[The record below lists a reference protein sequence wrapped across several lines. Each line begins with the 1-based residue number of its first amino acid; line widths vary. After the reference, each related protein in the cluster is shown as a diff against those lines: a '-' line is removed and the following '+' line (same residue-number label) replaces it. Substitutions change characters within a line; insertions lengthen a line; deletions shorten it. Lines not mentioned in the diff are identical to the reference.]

1 MPTIL
6 KENTAIHF
14 RPVREARADFPILAT
29 QMNGKPLVF
38 LDSAASSQKPQQVI
52 DVVNNYYRL
61 QNANVHRGVYTLS
74 QTATD
79 LFEQAREKLR
89 SFINAHH
96 SREVIFT
103 RGATEAINLVAQTY
117 GRKYFEPGGTI
128 ILSQL
133 EHHSNIVPWQMIAE
147 EKGLNIKV
155 IPINIKGELQLD
167 VFEHML
173 SEKVQMVAV
182 NHISNAL
189 GTINPVKKMVE
200 MAHHFNIPVL
210 IDGAQASLHGSID
223 VQEIGADFYVFSG
236 HKMFGPTGIGVL
248 WGREDL
254 LEKMPPWHGG
264 GEMIKTVSF
273 EKTTYNELPFKFE
286 AGTPHICGAIG
297 LGAAVDYFTQFDP
310 KEVVAYEKELLDYC
324 TTGLQ
329 EVGGVR
335 LIGTAKNKT
344 SVVSFLLDGT
354 HPYDVG
360 IILDKLGI
368 AVRTG
373 HHCTQPLMDHLAL
386 PGTIRASMALYNNKQ
401 DIDRLIEGVKKAK
414 MMLV

>member
-6 KENTAIHF
+6 KENTAIQF

-52 DVVNNYYRL
+52 DVINNYYRL

-89 SFINAHH
+89 SFINADHG
-96 SREVIFT
+96 REVIFT

-117 GRKYFEPGGTI
+117 GRKYFKPGGTI

-310 KEVVAYEKELLDYC
+310 KEVVDYEKELLDYC
-324 TTGLQ
+324 TSGLQ
-329 EVGGVR
+329 EMGGVR

-344 SVVSFLLDGT
+344 SVVSFLLHGT

-386 PGTIRASMALYNNKQ
+386 PGTIRASMALYNNKE

-414 MMLV
+414 MML